1 MYPRVFVLAGPVK
14 GSIVD
19 VEADEV
25 SVGRSTS
32 NTLYVPD
39 SQLSRRHCAFVRTG
53 DRIVLRDLQSLN
65 GTFVNGVP
73 IKERVL
79 QDGDQVQ
86 IGQSVLFLSMSGGET
101 MAAAEDVQAQ
111 PATGSTT
118 IEIAREDTFSVRLD
132 ELAGEVAQNPRLAA
146 HAVTLLK
153 LTTALMAIQD
163 PAKLQQR
170 LLQLIVEIVP
180 ANRAA
185 LLLVRQGL
193 DLEPVATWNAATRE
207 TVRVDFGL
215 ARRSLQ
221 GRMAIVVNDVPAVPG
236 VQAILCSP
244 LVVHDRPVGVAYV
257 TSDTNRFARDHLQ
270 FATAAAAIG
279 ATALDN
285 ARHLNRLEDEA
296 HRLRADL
303 TARDEL
309 IGESPSMQ
317 KISQFIAQVAPSDS
331 TVLISGESGTG
342 KELVAKALH
351 ARSPRAAKRFAAIN
365 CATLSETLLESTLF
379 GHERGAFTGAVALK
393 KGMLEVAHGGTVF
406 LDEVGEL
413 PIAVQARL
421 LRVLQEREFERV
433 GGTSPIAID
442 VRLIAATNRDLK
454 RAVAEG
460 QFREDLYFRLNVIGV
475 TMPPLRNRYD
485 DIELLTMYFARK
497 HATKCRRKIAGITPE
512 ALAALVAYSWPG
524 NVRELENA
532 IERAIVM
539 GSTDH
544 VLLDDLPEDIAE
556 AGAAAADAA
565 PPYFQSLIGAK
576 REVVRSALEQ
586 AGGDYVRAAQ
596 LLGVHVNSLHRMI
609 RVLGLKRP
617 QKRPH

>member
-1 MYPRVFVLAGPVK
+1 VLAGPVK

-19 VEADEV
+19 VESGEV

-39 SQLSRRHCAFVRTG
+39 SQLSRRHCAFVRIG
-53 DRIVLRDLQSLN
+53 DHVVLRDLQSLN

-79 QDGDQVQ
+79 QDGDQIQV
-86 IGQSVLFLSMSGGET
+86 GQSVLFLSMSGGET
-101 MAAAEDVQAQ
+101 TAAAADQVQAQ
-111 PATGSTT
+111 PATDFTT
-118 IEIAREDTFSVRLD
+118 VEIARDDTFSVRLD
-132 ELAGEVAQNPRLAA
+132 ELPGEVAQNPRLAA
-146 HAVTLLK
+146 HAGALLK
-153 LTTALMAIQD
+153 LSTALMAIQD
-163 PAKLQQR
+163 PGELQHR

-193 DLEPVATWNAATRE
+193 DLESVATWNTATRD
-207 TVRVDFGL
+207 TVHVDFSL

-221 GRMAIVVNDVPAVPG
+221 GRMAIVMNDVTAVPG
-236 VQAILCSP
+236 IQAILCSP
-244 LVVHDRPVGVAYV
+244 LVVQDRPVGVAYV

-279 ATALDN
+279 ATALET

-317 KISQFIAQVAPSDS
+317 KIGQFIAQVAPSDS

-342 KELVAKALH
+342 KELVAKAIH

-413 PIAVQARL
+413 PTGVQARL

-442 VRLIAATNRDLK
+442 IRLIAATNRDLK

-460 QFREDLYFRLNVIGV
+460 SFREDLYFRLNVISV
-475 TMPPLRNRYD
+475 TMPPLRNRRD
-485 DIELLTMYFARK
+485 DIELLALYFTRK
-497 HATKCRRKIAGITPE
+497 HATKCRRRIAGITPE
-512 ALAALVAYSWPG
+512 ALAALVAYAWPG

-532 IERAIVM
+532 VERAIVM

-556 AGAAAADAA
+556 AGAAADAT
-565 PPYFQSLIGAK
+565 PPYFQSLTGAK
-576 REVVRSALEQ
+576 KEVVRSALDQ
-586 AGGDYVRAAQ
+586 AGGDYLRAAQ

-617 QKRPH
+617 QKGPH

>member
-1 MYPRVFVLAGPVK
+1 MHPRVFVLAGPVK
-14 GSIVD
+14 GSILD
-19 VEADEV
+19 VEGGEV

-32 NTLYVPD
+32 NALYVPD

-73 IKERVL
+73 IKERAL
-79 QDGDQVQ
+79 QDGDHIQV
-86 IGQSVLFLSMSGGET
+86 GQSVLFLSMSGGET
-101 MAAAEDVQAQ
+101 TAASEDVQPQ
-111 PATGSTT
+111 PVTGSTT

-132 ELAGEVAQNPRLAA
+132 ELPGEVAQNPRLAA
-146 HAVTLLK
+146 HAGALLK
-153 LTTALMAIQD
+153 LSTALMAISD
-163 PAKLQQR
+163 PAELQQR

-193 DLEPVATWNAATRE
+193 DLEAVATWNAAARE
-207 TVRVDFGL
+207 TVRVDFSL

-221 GRMAIVVNDVPAVPG
+221 GRMAMVMNDVSGVPG

-244 LVVHDRPVGVAYV
+244 LVVHDRPLGVAYV
-257 TSDTNRFARDHLQ
+257 TSDINRFARDHLQ

-285 ARHLNRLEDEA
+285 ASQINRLEDEA

-309 IGESPSMQ
+309 IGESPPMR
-317 KISQFIAQVAPSDS
+317 KVAQFIAQVAPSAS

-342 KELVAKALH
+342 KELVAKAIH

-393 KGMLEVAHGGTVF
+393 KGMLEVAHGGSVF

-413 PIAVQARL
+413 PSGVQARL

-433 GGTSPIAID
+433 GGTTPIAID
-442 VRLIAATNRDLK
+442 IRLITATNRDLK

-460 QFREDLYFRLNVIGV
+460 SFREDLYFRLNVIAV
-475 TMPPLRNRYD
+475 TMPPLRNRRD
-485 DIELLTMYFARK
+485 DIELLAMYFARK
-497 HATKCRRKIAGITPE
+497 HATKCRRRVAGITPE
-512 ALAALVAYSWPG
+512 ALAVLAAYSWPG
-524 NVRELENA
+524 NVRELDNA

-556 AGAAAADAA
+556 AGTTDDSTPPYIRSLADAKKE
-565 PPYFQSLIGAK
+565 L
-576 REVVRSALEQ
+576 VRSALDQ
-586 AGGDYVRAAQ
+586 AGGEYARAAQ
-596 LLGVHVNSLHRMI
+596 LLGVHVNSLHRII

-617 QKRPH
+617 QKNPL